1 MVQKGPCGAEH
12 NWLRLRLALVEFHQ
26 MISKINLRPNP
37 DKDFNHSIIQNGQNE
52 GEATSAKIKSHN
64 KISQLRPTTI

>member
-1 MVQKGPCGAEH
+1 
-12 NWLRLRLALVEFHQ
+12 
-26 MISKINLRPNP
+26 LRPNP